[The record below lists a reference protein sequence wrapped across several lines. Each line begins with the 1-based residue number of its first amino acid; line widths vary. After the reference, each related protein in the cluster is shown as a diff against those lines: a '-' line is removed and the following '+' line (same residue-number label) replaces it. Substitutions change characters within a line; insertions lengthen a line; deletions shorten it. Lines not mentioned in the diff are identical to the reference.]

1 MSASYSNEKC
11 IPCSI
16 DTPVLSGALL
26 LEFQSELDENWHVV
40 DERQLERI
48 FKFRNFKEALDFVNK
63 IGDLAENSGHH
74 PDIELG
80 WGRVKV
86 TLMTHKIHGLS
97 RNDFI
102 LASQIDDIE
111 SD

>member
-11 IPCSI
+11 IPCMI
-16 DTPVLSGALL
+16 DTPVLDGELL
-26 LEFQSELDENWHVV
+26 LEFFSELDEAWRLIE
-40 DERQLERI
+40 DIQIEKT
-48 FKFRNFKEALDFVNK
+48 FKFKDFKTALDFVNK
-63 IGDLAENSGHH
+63 IGEIAESNGHH

-86 TLMTHKIHGLS
+86 SLMTHKIHGLS

-102 LASQIDDIE
+102 VAAQIDEI
-111 SD
+111 